1 MDLKSIQ
8 TADKK
13 IKDIEIAF
21 EQKTK
26 DYKNN
31 KSIEDESTTESIK
44 KSRNIAFKEAFFF
57 YIVSAAFYWLSP
69 FQDVTMNQMFSTYI
83 LSTSLMLILFA
94 FSVERDLKGL
104 FSLNENRE
112 VTDLIDDILTNFF
125 MSILLCFPLLMTV
138 AVLSSLL
145 EQNPIIISF
154 TLLFFL
160 FLFFEKLIDNSLK
173 SRLKYIKENND
184 GCEKYK
190 EEETKKQKE
199 IIAIEK
205 EIVKNINSYN
215 ELEYMKILKEERVI
229 KYLNVSKICDHKAKK
244 EGFLDYKEWKKKELR
259 SVLEAEIQND

>member
-1 MDLKSIQ
+1 MNIESIKA
-8 TADKK
+8 ADKK

-31 KSIEDESTTESIK
+31 KSIYDDSTIESIK
-44 KSRNIAFKEAFFF
+44 KSRNIAFKEALFF

-83 LSTSLMLILFA
+83 LSTSLMLTLFG
-94 FSVERDLKGL
+94 FSIESDVKGL

-112 VTDLIDDILTNFF
+112 ITDLIGDILTNFF
-125 MSILLCFPLLMTV
+125 MSLLFCFPLLMTV
-138 AVLSSLL
+138 AALSSLL
-145 EQNPIIISF
+145 EQNLIIISF

-173 SRLKYIKENND
+173 SRLKYIKENNE

-190 EEETKKQKE
+190 EEKTKKQKE
-199 IIAIEK
+199 ITAIEK
-205 EIVKNINSYN
+205 DIVENINSYN
-215 ELEYMKILKEERVI
+215 ELEYMKILKEEKVI
-229 KYLNVSKICDHKAKK
+229 KYLSVSKICDNKAKK
-244 EGFLDYKEWKKKELR
+244 EGFLNYKEWKKKELK
-259 SVLEAEIQND
+259 SILEAEIQND

>member
-1 MDLKSIQ
+1 MDIKSIKA
-8 TADKK
+8 ADKK

-26 DYKNN
+26 DYRNN
-31 KSIEDESTTESIK
+31 KSIDDESTTESIK
-44 KSRNIAFKEAFFF
+44 KSRIIAFKEASLFFV
-57 YIVSAAFYWLSP
+57 ISAVFYWVSP

-83 LSTSLMLILFA
+83 LSTSLMLILFG
-94 FSVERDLKGL
+94 FSIESDLKGL

-112 VTDLIDDILTNFF
+112 ITDLIGDILTNFF
-125 MSILLCFPLLMTV
+125 MSLLLCFPLLMTI
-138 AVLSSLL
+138 AVLSSSL
-145 EQNPIIISF
+145 EQNSMIIAF

-173 SRLKYIKENND
+173 SRLRYIKENNE

-190 EEETKKQKE
+190 EEDTKKQKE
-199 IIAIEK
+199 ITAIEK
-205 EIVKNINSYN
+205 DIVKNINSYN
-215 ELEYMKILKEERVI
+215 ELEYMKILKEERII
-229 KYLNVSKICDHKAKK
+229 KYLNVNEICDNKAKK

>member
-1 MDLKSIQ
+1 MDICSIKA
-8 TADKK
+8 ADKK
-13 IKDIEIAF
+13 IKDIEITF

-26 DYKNN
+26 DYRNN
-31 KSIEDESTTESIK
+31 KSIDDESTTESIK

-57 YIVSAAFYWLSP
+57 YIVSAAFYLLSP
-69 FQDVTMNQMFSTYI
+69 FQDFTMNQMFSTYI
-83 LSTSLMLILFA
+83 LSTSLMLTLFG
-94 FSVERDLKGL
+94 FSIESNVKEL
-104 FSLNENRE
+104 FSLNEYRDI
-112 VTDLIDDILTNFF
+112 TDLIDDILTNFF
-125 MSILLCFPLLMTV
+125 ISFLICFPLLMVV

-145 EQNPIIISF
+145 EQSPVIISF

-160 FLFFEKLIDNSLK
+160 FLFFEKLIEGSLK
-173 SRLKYIKENND
+173 SRLKYIKENNE

-199 IIAIEK
+199 ITAIEK

-215 ELEYMKILKEERVI
+215 ELEYIKILKEEKII

>member
-1 MDLKSIQ
+1 MDIGIIKA
-8 TADKK
+8 ADKK

-26 DYKNN
+26 DYRNN
-31 KSIEDESTTESIK
+31 KSIADESTTESIK

-69 FQDVTMNQMFSTYI
+69 FQDVTINQIFSIYI
-83 LSTSLMLILFA
+83 LSTSLMLTLFG
-94 FSVERDLKGL
+94 FSIESDVKGL
-104 FSLNENRE
+104 LSLNKDRD
-112 VTDLIDDILTNFF
+112 VTDLIDNILTYLF
-125 MSILLCFPLLMTV
+125 MSILFCIPLLMIV
-138 AVLSSLL
+138 AALSSFL
-145 EQNPIIISF
+145 EQNPMVITF

-160 FLFFEKLIDNSLK
+160 FLFFEKLIDDSLK
-173 SRLKYIKENND
+173 SRLKYIKENNE

-190 EEETKKQKE
+190 EEKIKKQEE
-199 IIAIEK
+199 ITAIEK

-229 KYLNVSKICDHKAKK
+229 KYLSVNKICDDKAKK
-244 EGFLDYKEWKKKELR
+244 EGFSDYKEWKKKELR

>member
-1 MDLKSIQ
+1 MDINSIQ
-8 TADKK
+8 AADNK

-26 DYKNN
+26 DYRNN
-31 KSIEDESTTESIK
+31 KSIADESTTESIK

-69 FQDVTMNQMFSTYI
+69 FQDVTINQMFSTYI
-83 LSTSLMLILFA
+83 LSTSLMLTLFG
-94 FSVERDLKGL
+94 FSIESSIKEL
-104 FSLNENRE
+104 FSLNEYRE
-112 VTDLIDDILTNFF
+112 ITDLIDDILTNLF
-125 MSILLCFPLLMTV
+125 MSFLLCFPLLMVV
-138 AVLSSLL
+138 AILSSLL
-145 EQNPIIISF
+145 EQNPIIVSF

-160 FLFFEKLIDNSLK
+160 FLFFEKLIEGSLK
-173 SRLKYIKENND
+173 SRLKYIKENNE

-199 IIAIEK
+199 ITAIEK

-215 ELEYMKILKEERVI
+215 ELEYIKILKEERII

-259 SVLEAEIQND
+259 SILEAEIQND